1 LARAEAETAEARA
14 AEGGGPAEEGGE
26 EGEGDSDMEGPST
39 FETEVEGSPEA
50 VETTAV
56 PTTGSMQEG
65 QGGGE
70 GDAAAQRG
78 GEILLSM
85 LFGAGMSGAARWPEA
100 VGAALALE
108 RDSFV
113 LRALLINPDGAR
125 VHPVPFMPVL
135 VSGPQLTT
143 QAAAMAPANT
153 DIYVSA
159 SLDIAQ
165 MYERLLASMDESFNR
180 EAQARE
186 ATGENMSGEK
196 ISDERNRKA
205 EATIAA
211 AEKLMG
217 FKVREDFL
225 PAFGNEVAVSIP
237 LKWFTG
243 ESGHNYGYRPEAGEG
258 RQGAV
263 VLVSLNNADAMR
275 RMLPRV
281 LEVLGLKPLTAGEQ
295 KVSHG
300 GVDIHVYG
308 TLAVAYVGN
317 FMALSWEVP
326 AMKRLI
332 DAVPA
337 QGALAS
343 DEAFRAATSWAPRQ
357 KLAEVYV
364 SRALADSFLADVTKW
379 VDPKDAEVQQLLA
392 RLDIRPVPASYALTD
407 EGGMLLHELR
417 LPTAIVKYF
426 AAAAVLEPKAAPV
439 KRGENSALSML
450 TTIRHM
456 QQSHKDGKG
465 KGSYAT
471 LEELGAPSTR
481 ATGHFAKVWTP
492 PLSKEAL
499 EKQDYHFELTAAG
512 DKYAVTATPR
522 VFGTNGRR
530 SFYMDETGVIR
541 AAERAGQPA
550 TANDPPVD

>member
-1 LARAEAETAEARA
+1 
-14 AEGGGPAEEGGE
+14 
-26 EGEGDSDMEGPST
+26 
-39 FETEVEGSPEA
+39 
-50 VETTAV
+50 
-56 PTTGSMQEG
+56 
-65 QGGGE
+65 
-70 GDAAAQRG
+70 
-78 GEILLSM
+78 
-85 LFGAGMSGAARWPEA
+85 
-100 VGAALALE
+100 
-108 RDSFV
+108 
-113 LRALLINPDGAR
+113 
-125 VHPVPFMPVL
+125 
-135 VSGPQLTT
+135 
-143 QAAAMAPANT
+143 MAPANT
-153 DIYVSA
+153 DVYVSA
-159 SLDIAQ
+159 SLDLAQ
-165 MYERLLASMDESFNR
+165 MYERMLASMDESFDR
-180 EAQARE
+180 AAQARE
-186 ATGENMSGEK
+186 AVGEKMSDEIGGDKISGEVGGNTL
-196 ISDERNRKA
+196 SGERAGKA

-225 PAFGNEVAVSIP
+225 PALGNEVAVSVP

-243 ESGHNYGYRPEAGEG
+243 ESGHNSGYRPEAREERHGP
-258 RQGAV
+258 V
-263 VLVSLNNADAMR
+263 VLVSLNNADGMR

-281 LEVLGLKPLTAGEQ
+281 LEVVGMKPLMGGEQ

-300 GVDIHVYG
+300 GVDINVYG
-308 TLAVAYVGN
+308 SLAVAYVGN

-332 DAVPA
+332 DAMPA

-364 SRALADSFLADVTKW
+364 SRALADSFLAEVTKW

-392 RLDIRPVPASYALTD
+392 RLDIRPAPASYAATD

-439 KRGENSALSML
+439 KRGENSALYML
-450 TTIRHM
+450 TTIRDL
-456 QQSHKDGKG
+456 QRSHKEGKG

-471 LEELGAPSTR
+471 LEELSAPPARPAGTYGR
-481 ATGHFAKVWTP
+481 FLTET
-492 PLSKEAL
+492 LSKEEL
-499 EKQDYHFELTAAG
+499 EQQAYHFELTAAG
-512 DKYAVTATPR
+512 DKYAVTATPK
-522 VFGTNGRR
+522 VYGPNGRR

-550 TANDPPVD
+550 TASDPPVD